1 MGSLDKLTE
10 LFSKLPGIGPR
21 QARRFVFYLLA
32 SPEGFR
38 RELSEAIV
46 GLKADIKRC
55 TSCYRFHNAGEKKAD
70 ICSTCLNKNRESSQL
85 MIVAKDVDFE
95 NVERSGLYK
104 GYYFILGGTVPILST
119 ETPGY
124 IRDTELARVVNE
136 RLSKGLIEIIMALPA
151 NPDGDNTEKFLRRL
165 LSNTKDTEK
174 VKISA
179 LGRGLSTGS
188 ELEYIDSETI
198 RNALANRG

>member
-1 MGSLDKLTE
+1 M

-32 SPEGFR
+32 APEGLR
-38 RELSEAIV
+38 RELAEAITE
-46 GLKADIKRC
+46 LKVDIKRC
-55 TSCYRFHNAGEKKAD
+55 VSCYRFHNAGEKKSD
-70 ICSTCLNKNRESSQL
+70 VCSTCSDKKREKAQL

-124 IRDTELARVVNE
+124 IRDTELMRVISD

-165 LSNTKDTEK
+165 LSDIKDTEK

-188 ELEYIDSETI
+188 ELEYVDSETI